1 MYILMEYAQG
11 GEVFDYLFHTGK
23 FEDSIARAYF
33 KQMINGL

>member
-1 MYILMEYAQG
+1 MYILKEYVQG
-11 GEVFDYLFHTGK
+11 KEVFDYQFHTGK